1 MEDGVPFCKTCGAPQ
16 IRVTSVAQPTEV
28 IPSDGAP
35 AASWPADTTTLHAV
49 PGQVHWSAAWGAAI
63 LGGLLAAASMAIP
76 FPTLG
81 IGLMAGGYLC
91 VSLYRRR
98 TRPLFITF
106 GMGARLGAAAGA
118 AGFAVFGLLTGL
130 GTLIFVKDAEVR
142 EMVIKTWQDW
152 AARNPS
158 LQIDQLLQYA
168 KSPEQ
173 FARMAGISLLIALPI
188 FVLMCSVG
196 GVIAAAVLGK
206 KHG

>member
-1 MEDGVPFCKTCGAPQ
+1 M
-16 IRVTSVAQPTEV
+16 
-28 IPSDGAP
+28 
-35 AASWPADTTTLHAV
+35 
-49 PGQVHWSAAWGAAI
+49 I

-81 IGLMAGGYLC
+81 VGLMAGGYLC

-98 TRPLFITF
+98 ARPLFITF

-142 EMVIKTWQDW
+142 EMVVKTWQDW

-158 LQIDQLLQYA
+158 LQIDQFLQYA

-173 FARMAGISLLIALPI
+173 FARMAGISLAIALPI
-188 FVLMCSVG
+188 FLLMCGVG

-206 KHG
+206 KPLH